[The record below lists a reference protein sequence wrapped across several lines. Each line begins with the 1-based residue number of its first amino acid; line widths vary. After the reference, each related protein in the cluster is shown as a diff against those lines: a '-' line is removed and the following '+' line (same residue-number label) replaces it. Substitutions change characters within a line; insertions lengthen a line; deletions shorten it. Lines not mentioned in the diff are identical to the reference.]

1 MASMTAPFCAGC
13 NRLRVT
19 ADGALKVCLFGGRE
33 VSLRDALRDGATD
46 AEVLALVQGALS
58 RKAEAHAGMD
68 VLAASDNR
76 PMITI
81 GG

>member
-1 MASMTAPFCAGC
+1 MTAPFCAGC

-19 ADGALKVCLFGGRE
+19 ADGSLKVCLFGPRE
-33 VSLRDALRDGATD
+33 VSLRDAMRDGATD
-46 AEVLALVQGALS
+46 ADVLGLVRRALAG
-58 RKAEAHAGMD
+58 KARAHAGMD
-68 VLAASDNR
+68 VLATTENR